1 MRASLPLLLTC
12 LGLVF
17 ASRPARAAG
26 QPYSGFRIDLRQ
38 VSRLYDTAY
47 RDRITDVIDVDTT
60 ATMDWEHIKFG
71 NQRYQIKTFLP
82 TDWSTT
88 REVVDYTVIP
98 GYRTTFTVP
107 RAAFFE
113 NTPMDIGDLTISQP
127 RDYTISKILAVVFPQ
142 EVQQLFPLYRDAF
155 AGLARAEL
163 SLIQD
168 FSAPAPKTTP
178 PAQ

>member
-1 MRASLPLLLTC
+1 
-12 LGLVF
+12 
-17 ASRPARAAG
+17 
-26 QPYSGFRIDLRQ
+26 
-38 VSRLYDTAY
+38 
-47 RDRITDVIDVDTT
+47 
-60 ATMDWEHIKFG
+60 MDWEHIKFG

-127 RDYTISKILAVVFPQ
+127 RDYTIPDSVSRSCRSTRWRL
-142 EVQQLFPLYRDAF
+142 R
-155 AGLARAEL
+155 
-163 SLIQD
+163 
-168 FSAPAPKTTP
+168 FSARP
-178 PAQ
+178 